1 MNRVQVNLT
10 EKQLAALTALSKA
23 TGNNQSRLIREA
35 VDRLIERESA
45 ARLGALGGTQKA
57 IKPIPRRRSR
67 PMIGRSAKSRAKAA
81 LDAVV
86 GMWKDRTDLP
96 DFAALRRDWD
106 RRRNA

>member
-1 MNRVQVNLT
+1 MIRKQVNLT
-10 EKQLAALTALSKA
+10 KEQITALEVLSKT
-23 TGNNQSRLIREA
+23 TGKNQNQLIREA
-35 VDRLIERESA
+35 VERLIERESA
-45 ARLGALGGTQKA
+45 VRLAALGGTQKT

-67 PMIGRSAKSRAKAA
+67 RSLVGQSARATRQAA

-106 RRRNA
+106 RR